1 MRDFRD
7 KDRHPRF
14 NRNAPRP
21 PRRDSPASSPKP
33 APAPAPARDYR
44 RPDADAREPRRTS
57 SNDRE
62 IVYGVEPIRE
72 LVAAAPASIRVLY
85 VKSGDERRF
94 SAEIDLVRTG
104 GGRVEFADD
113 AGLERLAGPAARHQG
128 IAALMREYEYT
139 PLEQILAD
147 QPDPIVLVDGVT
159 DPRNL
164 GALMRSAEG
173 AGVGAIVIAKDRTAG
188 ITPAAVKSSAGAWIH
203 LKIARCGNV
212 ARTIEQLKEAGYWTA
227 ALAPGGET
235 SIYAL
240 DTSRKLAIIV
250 GSEGRGVRDIVR
262 KGADF
267 VVDIPMRGKVGSL
280 NVSVAAAVA
289 LFEIARRRAA
299 AKASQ
304 SSFRACRA
312 GRDFFFDGLLC
323 CRPGSRRFTVVETGI
338 FPGQRLLDRVHPVGF
353 VLARDF
359 SHRANLLT
367 GLFHLRLQRHR
378 ALDEMRMHRVR
389 V

>member
-7 KDRHPRF
+7 KGRKPRF
-14 NRNAPRP
+14 NRNAPNP
-21 PRRDSPASSPKP
+21 PSRNSPAIQPAPRP
-33 APAPAPARDYR
+33 APAPVREYQRA
-44 RPDADAREPRRTS
+44 DADAREQRRAS

-94 SAEIDLVRTG
+94 AAEIDLVRTG

-128 IAALMREYEYT
+128 IAALMREYEYA
-139 PLEQILAD
+139 PLEDILAA

-173 AGVGAIVIAKDRTAG
+173 AGVGAIVLAKDRTAG

-227 ALAPGGET
+227 ALAPGGDT

-299 AKASQ
+299 AKPPS
-304 SSFRACRA
+304 
-312 GRDFFFDGLLC
+312 
-323 CRPGSRRFTVVETGI
+323 
-338 FPGQRLLDRVHPVGF
+338 
-353 VLARDF
+353 
-359 SHRANLLT
+359 
-367 GLFHLRLQRHR
+367 
-378 ALDEMRMHRVR
+378 
-389 V
+389 

>member
-7 KDRHPRF
+7 KDRTPRF

-21 PRRDSPASSPKP
+21 PRRDSPTSPAKP
-33 APAPAPARDYR
+33 AAVPPPAREYR
-44 RPDADAREPRRTS
+44 RLDADSREPRRNS

-139 PLEQILAD
+139 PLEKLLAA
-147 QPDPIVLVDGVT
+147 QPDPIILVDGVT

-173 AGVGAIVIAKDRTAG
+173 AGVTAIVIARDRTAA

-227 ALAPGGET
+227 ALAPGGDT
-235 SIYAL
+235 SIYTL

-250 GSEGRGVRDIVR
+250 GSEGRGVRDIVK

-299 AKASQ
+299 TKQA
-304 SSFRACRA
+304 
-312 GRDFFFDGLLC
+312 
-323 CRPGSRRFTVVETGI
+323 V
-338 FPGQRLLDRVHPVGF
+338 
-353 VLARDF
+353 
-359 SHRANLLT
+359 
-367 GLFHLRLQRHR
+367 
-378 ALDEMRMHRVR
+378 
-389 V
+389 

>member
-1 MRDFRD
+1 MRDSRDALILSPSMRDFRD
-7 KDRHPRF
+7 KTRTPRF
-14 NRNAPRP
+14 NRNAPHS
-21 PRRDSPASSPKP
+21 PRRDSPASPAKP
-33 APAPAPARDYR
+33 PASTPLPARDYR
-44 RPDADAREPRRTS
+44 RVDANARDTHRAS
-57 SNDRE
+57 GNDRE

-94 SAEIDLVRTG
+94 AAEIDLVRTG
-104 GGRVEFADD
+104 GGRVEFADE
-113 AGLERLAGPAARHQG
+113 AGLERLAGPTARHQG
-128 IAALMREYEYT
+128 IAALMREYEYA

-147 QPDPIVLVDGVT
+147 QPDPIILVDGVT

-173 AGVGAIVIAKDRTAG
+173 AGVAAIIIAKDRTAA

-227 ALAPGGET
+227 ALAPGGDT
-235 SIYAL
+235 SIYTL

-289 LFEIARRRAA
+289 LFEIARRRAG
-299 AKASQ
+299 AKPSA
-304 SSFRACRA
+304 
-312 GRDFFFDGLLC
+312 
-323 CRPGSRRFTVVETGI
+323 
-338 FPGQRLLDRVHPVGF
+338 
-353 VLARDF
+353 
-359 SHRANLLT
+359 
-367 GLFHLRLQRHR
+367 
-378 ALDEMRMHRVR
+378 
-389 V
+389 

>member
-7 KDRHPRF
+7 KGRTPRF
-14 NRNAPRP
+14 NRNAPNP
-21 PRRDSPASSPKP
+21 PRRNSPAMQP
-33 APAPAPARDYR
+33 APRPAPAPAREYQR
-44 RPDADAREPRRTS
+44 ADADPREPRRAS
-57 SNDRE
+57 GNDRE

-94 SAEIDLVRTG
+94 TAEIDLVRTG

-139 PLEQILAD
+139 PLEDILAA
-147 QPDPIVLVDGVT
+147 QPDPIVLVDGVA

-173 AGVGAIVIAKDRTAG
+173 AGVGAIVLAKDRTAG

-203 LKIARCGNV
+203 LRIARCGNV

-227 ALAPGGET
+227 ALTPGGDT
-235 SIYAL
+235 SIYTL

-299 AKASQ
+299 AKPA
-304 SSFRACRA
+304 
-312 GRDFFFDGLLC
+312 
-323 CRPGSRRFTVVETGI
+323 E
-338 FPGQRLLDRVHPVGF
+338 
-353 VLARDF
+353 
-359 SHRANLLT
+359 
-367 GLFHLRLQRHR
+367 
-378 ALDEMRMHRVR
+378 
-389 V
+389 

>member
-7 KDRHPRF
+7 KHRNRRF
-14 NRNAPRP
+14 KHDAPRP
-21 PRRDSPASSPKP
+21 PRRD
-33 APAPAPARDYR
+33 APAPHAKTVAPPMPSHEDRRAARDDRRDDVRDHDYR
-44 RPDADAREPRRTS
+44 RSAA
-57 SNDRE
+57 NDRE

-72 LVAAAPASIRVLY
+72 LVAAAPGAIRVLY

-94 SAEIDLVRTG
+94 AAEIDLVRTA

-128 IAALMREYEYT
+128 IAALMREYEYAS
-139 PLEQILAD
+139 LEEILAA
-147 QPDPIVLVDGVT
+147 QPDPILLVDGVT

-173 AGVGAIVIAKDRTAG
+173 AGVGAIVIAKDRTVG

-212 ARTIEQLKEAGYWTA
+212 ARTLEQLKEAGYWTA
-227 ALAPGGET
+227 ALAPGGDT
-235 SIYAL
+235 SIYTL

-250 GSEGRGVRDIVR
+250 GAEDRGVRDIVK

-299 AKASQ
+299 AT
-304 SSFRACRA
+304 
-312 GRDFFFDGLLC
+312 
-323 CRPGSRRFTVVETGI
+323 PSR
-338 FPGQRLLDRVHPVGF
+338 
-353 VLARDF
+353 
-359 SHRANLLT
+359 
-367 GLFHLRLQRHR
+367 
-378 ALDEMRMHRVR
+378 
-389 V
+389 

>member
-7 KDRHPRF
+7 KGRNPRF
-14 NRNAPRP
+14 NRNPPSP
-21 PRRDSPASSPKP
+21 PRRDSPASTAKP
-33 APAPAPARDYR
+33 AAAPPSGRDYR
-44 RPDADAREPRRTS
+44 PADAGERDTRRAGGS
-57 SNDRE
+57 DRE

-85 VKSGDERRF
+85 VKSGDQRRF
-94 SAEIDLVRTG
+94 AAEIDLVRTG
-104 GGRVEFADD
+104 GGRVEFADE
-113 AGLERLAGPAARHQG
+113 AGMERLAGPTARHQG

-139 PLEQILAD
+139 PLEQILAE

-173 AGVGAIVIAKDRTAG
+173 AGVGAIVIAKDRTAAV
-188 ITPAAVKSSAGAWIH
+188 TPAAVKSSAGAWIH

-212 ARTIEQLKEAGYWTA
+212 ARTIEQLKQAGYWTA
-227 ALAPGGET
+227 ALAPGGDT

-250 GSEGRGVRDIVR
+250 GSEGRGVRDIVK

-289 LFEIARRRAA
+289 LFEIARRRSA
-299 AKASQ
+299 AKS
-304 SSFRACRA
+304 
-312 GRDFFFDGLLC
+312 
-323 CRPGSRRFTVVETGI
+323 
-338 FPGQRLLDRVHPVGF
+338 PV
-353 VLARDF
+353 
-359 SHRANLLT
+359 
-367 GLFHLRLQRHR
+367 
-378 ALDEMRMHRVR
+378 
-389 V
+389 

>member
-7 KDRHPRF
+7 KGRKPRF
-14 NRNAPRP
+14 NRNAPNP
-21 PRRDSPASSPKP
+21 PRRNSPAIERAPR
-33 APAPAPARDYR
+33 PAPAPAREYQLA
-44 RPDADAREPRRTS
+44 DADQREPRRAS
-57 SNDRE
+57 GNDRE
-62 IVYGVEPIRE
+62 IVYGVEPIPDR
-72 LVAAAPASIRVLY
+72 AAPAPAPIRVLY

-94 SAEIDLVRTG
+94 AAEIDLVRTG
-104 GGRVEFADD
+104 GGRVEFADE

-139 PLEQILAD
+139 PLEQILAA

-173 AGVGAIVIAKDRTAG
+173 AGVTAIVIAKDRTAG

-212 ARTIEQLKEAGYWTA
+212 ARTIEQLKQAGYWTA
-227 ALAPGGET
+227 ALAPGGGT

-250 GSEGRGVRDIVR
+250 GSEGRGVRDIVK

-267 VVDIPMRGKVGSL
+267 IVDIPMRGKVGSL

-289 LFEIARRRAA
+289 LYEIGRRRAV
-299 AKASQ
+299 
-304 SSFRACRA
+304 A
-312 GRDFFFDGLLC
+312 GQ
-323 CRPGSRRFTVVETGI
+323 PG
-338 FPGQRLLDRVHPVGF
+338 
-353 VLARDF
+353 
-359 SHRANLLT
+359 
-367 GLFHLRLQRHR
+367 
-378 ALDEMRMHRVR
+378 
-389 V
+389 